1 MNGKFPSF
9 DETLK
14 STLKKKKNSVNPK
27 QDKDR

>member
-14 STLKKKKNSVNPK
+14 STLKKKNSVNPK